1 MLARSDQNRVG
12 RGMNMDHTLLSLL
25 IGCTALITSA
35 ASLRL
40 GLRNREE
47 NKKLTLLNKKTQV
60 LEKVYERRAKLGH
73 LALVVAQQLKCYAD
87 NPELKTTP
95 PLRFEDASKNIEVIQ
110 MAIEDSK
117 KFAENVRQLKPTDI
131 EPWEDM
137 LATSAGFLVHVKED
151 IEKEKIFLSELR
163 EMALKCRPT
172 GTM

>member
-1 MLARSDQNRVG
+1 
-12 RGMNMDHTLLSLL
+12 MDHSLLSLL

-40 GLRNREE
+40 GFRNREE
-47 NKKLTLLNKKTQV
+47 NKNLTLLNKKTQV

-73 LALVVAQQLKCYAD
+73 LAIVVAQQLKCYAD
-87 NPELKTTP
+87 NTELKTMR

-110 MAIEDSK
+110 KAIEDCQ

-137 LATSAGFLVHVKED
+137 LATSSGFLLHVKED
-151 IEKEKIFLSELR
+151 IEKEKIFLNELR
-163 EMALKCRPT
+163 EMAQKSKKT
-172 GTM
+172 NGI